1 MGHAGLSPG
10 YLGSYSPARGAS
22 AWQALG
28 RVQQWPASGSLRCR
42 LAGVDAAVARIH
54 LHLRR
59 QTVGGGLQVD
69 AGRCEGVA
77 N

>member
-1 MGHAGLSPG
+1 M
-10 YLGSYSPARGAS
+10 
-22 AWQALG
+22 
-28 RVQQWPASGSLRCR
+28 ASGSLRCR

-69 AGRCEGVA
+69 AREWQESLSENEG
-77 N
+77 